1 MVRQVRAYLLN
12 VNITELMLLFVTTG
26 SDGAAGASVLAQC
39 EHQELML
46 FVTTGSDGAAGASV
60 LAQCEHHRAYVVV
73 CYDRLRWCGRCERTC
88 SM

>member
-12 VNITELMLLFVTTG
+12 VNITELMLLFVTT
-26 SDGAAGASVLAQC
+26 C
-39 EHQELML
+39 
-46 FVTTGSDGAAGASV
+46 SDGAAGASV

>member
-39 EHQELML
+39 EH
-46 FVTTGSDGAAGASV
+46 
-60 LAQCEHHRAYVVV
+60 HRAYVVV
-73 CYDRLRWCGRCERTC
+73 GYDRLRWCGRCERTC